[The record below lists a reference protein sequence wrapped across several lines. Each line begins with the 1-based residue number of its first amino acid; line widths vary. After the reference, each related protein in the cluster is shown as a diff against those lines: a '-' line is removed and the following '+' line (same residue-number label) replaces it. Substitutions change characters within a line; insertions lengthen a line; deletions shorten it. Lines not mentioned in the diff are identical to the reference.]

1 MTFSASP
8 VHLKLLRRCLLT
20 LCLSEQLTYTNL
32 RNEVS
37 LLLSDCGRGRVTRAS
52 AKVMNAP
59 KVAPSTKALVYLSG
73 RLIYLETNTD
83 LCLCVDAFVKSA
95 LAVALGDS

>member
-1 MTFSASP
+1 M
-8 VHLKLLRRCLLT
+8 
-20 LCLSEQLTYTNL
+20 
-32 RNEVS
+32 
-37 LLLSDCGRGRVTRAS
+37 S